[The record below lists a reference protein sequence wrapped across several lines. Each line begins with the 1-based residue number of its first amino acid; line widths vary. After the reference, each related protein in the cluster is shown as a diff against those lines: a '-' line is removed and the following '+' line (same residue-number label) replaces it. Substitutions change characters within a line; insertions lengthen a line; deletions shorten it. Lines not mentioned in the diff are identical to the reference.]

1 MRTSLLLCVNKVR
14 CKNMNVKTNKDRKSD
29 VKDRTITR
37 QAKEIESLKT
47 EISKLEAAC
56 EEKDAV
62 VEAKENEAAEFTASV
77 EFLREELKKNID
89 ELKVKG
95 KEYDELNADLRQMR
109 KVFAKDVFNGEW
121 RWRIIKWLMK

>member
-47 EISKLEAAC
+47 EISKLEAMC
-56 EEKDAV
+56 DEKD
-62 VEAKENEAAEFTASV
+62 EIIKAKENESIEFAASI
-77 EFLREELKKNID
+77 EFLRSELNASLD
-89 ELKVKG
+89 ELKQKS
-95 KEYDELNADLRQMR
+95 KEYDENLAEIKKMR
-109 KVFAKDVFNGEW
+109 NVFAKDVFRGEW

>member
-47 EISKLEAAC
+47 EISKLEAMC
-56 EEKDAV
+56 DEKD
-62 VEAKENEAAEFTASV
+62 EIIKAKENESIEFAASI
-77 EFLREELKKNID
+77 EFLRSELNASLD
-89 ELKVKG
+89 ELKQKS
-95 KEYDELNADLRQMR
+95 KEYDENLAEIKKMK
-109 KVFAKDVFNGEW
+109 KVFNQELFKG
-121 RWRIIKWLMK
+121 RWKLVKLLIK

>member
-1 MRTSLLLCVNKVR
+1 MRTSFLLCVNKVR

-62 VEAKENEAAEFTASV
+62 IEAKENEAAEFTASV
-77 EFLREELKKNID
+77 EFLRNELKTNIEELKQKS
-89 ELKVKG
+89 
-95 KEYDELNADLRQMR
+95 KEYDENLAEIKKMR
-109 KVFAKDVFNGEW
+109 NVFAKDVFRGEW